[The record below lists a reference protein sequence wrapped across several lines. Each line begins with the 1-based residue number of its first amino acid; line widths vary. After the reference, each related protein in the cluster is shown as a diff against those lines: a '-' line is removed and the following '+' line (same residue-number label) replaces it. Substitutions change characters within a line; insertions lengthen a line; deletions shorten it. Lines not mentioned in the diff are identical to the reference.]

1 MSTSTRNAAKKVW
14 PYELPN
20 YNEEM
25 LARLLFCFENEPTK
39 KGHISGAQDA
49 IGICV
54 SGLCRHYYNNTYWPE
69 RIEVCHDEAV
79 LSWLEKHLALG
90 AYGSLAP
97 RVRRSSPAAVLM
109 PKA

>member
-54 SGLCRHYYNNTYWPE
+54 SGLCR
-69 RIEVCHDEAV
+69 
-79 LSWLEKHLALG
+79 LLQQHL
-90 AYGSLAP
+90 LA
-97 RVRRSSPAAVLM
+97 RSASRCATTRPC
-109 PKA
+109 